1 MHLARWAMS
10 RPVTTLMLAVSAVVL
25 GIVAV
30 VRLPLLLYPSYDS
43 PQLTIVVPY
52 RSSAPEEI
60 ERLIVRPLEDSL
72 GTLSHLQR
80 MTSQATATQGRVRLE
95 FAYGTDM
102 DLAAIEVRDR
112 LDRVRRRLPPD
123 VTDVFLRRW
132 SSEDIPVMRL
142 RIGWQGAPEQLYN
155 MVVNTIE
162 RRLQAIDGVANVE
175 VYGLQRKA
183 LRIEIDPASLEMH
196 GLTTLRLVDRLRR
209 NHLNLGGGT
218 VEDGGVRY
226 LLRSLGDLQTPE
238 QVADL
243 PVGDRGLRLR
253 DVARVQ
259 YAYPPKDRYDR
270 LDREDTMTMHVYRS
284 STANV
289 VRVAQDVHRT
299 LDAIRQLP
307 QAASLGIFVYHD
319 SSQEILTRLRH
330 LQWSGLLGMGLALA
344 VLWLFLRHL
353 RVTAVLGMVIPI
365 SLLTTFLIM
374 YLLREG
380 LGSPV
385 SLNVVSLSGLM
396 LSVGMLVDSSV
407 VVLENIFR
415 HRQIGLPAREA
426 SLVGSQEMGQ
436 AVLAAT
442 ATSIV
447 VFLPTIFVS
456 GNFMGRAMSEFALVV
471 CAVLMASLGVAL
483 TLVPMLSARFL
494 RSADFSA
501 APPQT
506 WLTVRYGAAIRCT
519 LRYRWIVLGV
529 AAGVFALS
537 LHLYMSLIL
546 PNRDLSRT
554 PRRWMSVYV
563 QMPRAVPFDEAQTI
577 MTFLENDL
585 LERRDALEIRHVI
598 TSTRRDE
605 EHQLE
610 VYFRPVEN
618 SRTSTHTLHQRF
630 LESLPNIAG
639 VSYRVRGYASAQG
652 QQDISVQLAGPNSE
666 VLADLSEQVKTR
678 LSRIPGV
685 YNVSTEVDRG
695 DEELQLTVDR
705 GLAQRW
711 ELPSQRVASTVALAI
726 SDRPIATMTWEGE
739 EVEVHLNA
747 GTDGFLSADQLH
759 NMPVSADEA
768 GGRVSVGHVVR
779 SRVQRASTSMS
790 RENRLQTTNVV
801 VRTLDG
807 ITMSEA
813 ARSIREALASLIL
826 PTGYDW
832 QLGRSYRRF
841 VEAQKESTFTLS
853 LAIVL
858 VYIIMAA
865 LFESIVLPFAIML
878 TVPFAL
884 SGVVGIFVLTGS
896 RFNQMADLGMLLL
909 CGLVVNSGIMLVAA
923 ANQLRDKGLS
933 RTEALIQSG
942 QQRLRP
948 IVMTVI
954 TTLMGLAPMVAPI
967 LFPAF
972 FGPTDHYVAIYG
984 PIGLVV
990 VGGLCTSTVLTLL
1003 LLPAMYAL
1011 LDDGIITYRRLR
1023 VLLSNVRG
1031 L

>member
-598 TSTRRDE
+598 TSTRRDG

-747 GTDGFLSADQLH
+747 GTDGFLSADQLR

-923 ANQLRDKGLS
+923 ANQLRAKGLS

>member
-25 GIVAV
+25 GMVAV
-30 VRLPLLLYPSYDS
+30 MRLPLLLYPSYDS
-43 PQLTIVVPY
+43 PYLTIVVPY

-112 LDRVRRRLPPD
+112 LDRVRRRLPQD
-123 VTDVFLRRW
+123 VTDVLLRRW
-132 SSEDIPVMRL
+132 SSDDIPVMRL
-142 RIGWQGAPEQLYN
+142 RIGWQGAPEQLYD

-162 RRLQAIDGVANVE
+162 RRLQAVDGVANVE
-175 VYGLQRKA
+175 VYGLQRKD
-183 LRIEIDPASLEMH
+183 LRIEIDPASLEMY

-209 NHLNLGGGT
+209 NHLNLGGGSI
-218 VEDGGVRY
+218 EDGGVRY

-259 YAYPPKDRYDR
+259 YAYPPKDHYDR
-270 LDREDTMTMHVYRS
+270 LDQEDAMTMHVYRNS
-284 STANV
+284 MANV

-344 VLWLFLRHL
+344 VLWMFLRHL

-380 LGSPV
+380 LGSSV

-415 HRQIGLPAREA
+415 LRQTGLSAREA

-447 VFLPTIFVS
+447 VFLPTIFVA
-456 GNFMGRAMSEFALVV
+456 GNFMGRMMSEFALVV
-471 CAVLMASLGVAL
+471 CAVLLASLGVAL

-494 RSADFSA
+494 KSADIRA
-501 APPQT
+501 ARPQT
-506 WLTVRYGAAIRCT
+506 WLTVRYGTAIRCT
-519 LRYRWIVLGV
+519 LRYRWMVLGI

-537 LHLYMSLIL
+537 LHLYTSVIT
-546 PNRDLSRT
+546 PNRDLSRM
-554 PRRWMSVYV
+554 PRRWMSIYV
-563 QMPRAVPFDEAQTI
+563 EMPRALPFDEAQTL
-577 MTFLENDL
+577 MTFLENAV
-585 LERRDALEIRHVI
+585 LEQRDALEIRHVI
-598 TSTRRDE
+598 TSTRRDG
-605 EHQLE
+605 EHRLE
-610 VYFRPVEN
+610 VYFRSVEN
-618 SRTSTHTLHQRF
+618 SRTPTRILHQRF
-630 LESLPNIAG
+630 LESLPKIAG
-639 VSYRVRGYASAQG
+639 VSYRVRGDTSAQG
-652 QQDISVQLAGPNSE
+652 QQNISVQLQGPHSE
-666 VLADLSEQVKTR
+666 VLADLSEQIKTR

-685 YNVSTEVDRG
+685 FNVSTDVDRG

-705 GLAQRW
+705 GLAQRR
-711 ELPSQRVASTVALAI
+711 ELPTQRVASTVALAV
-726 SDRPIATMTWEGE
+726 SDRPIATMTWEGQ
-739 EVEVHLNA
+739 EVEVYLNA
-747 GTDGFLSADQLH
+747 GTDGFLSADQLRH
-759 NMPVSADEA
+759 MPVSADEERKA
-768 GGRVSVGHVVR
+768 VSVGHVVR
-779 SRVQRASTSMS
+779 SRVQRAPTSMS
-790 RENRLQTTNVV
+790 RENRLQTTEVV
-801 VRTLDG
+801 VRTQDG
-807 ITMSEA
+807 ITMSES
-813 ARSIREALASLIL
+813 ARSIRQALASLIL

-832 QLGRSYRRF
+832 QLGRSYRSF
-841 VEAQKESTFTLS
+841 VQAQKESTFTLS

-865 LFESIVLPFAIML
+865 LFESLVLPFAIML

-896 RFNQMADLGMLLL
+896 RFNQMADLGMLIL

-923 ANQLRDKGLS
+923 TNQLRAKGLS

-967 LFPAF
+967 LVPAF
-972 FGPTDHYVAIYG
+972 FGPTEYYVAIYG

-990 VGGLCTSTVLTLL
+990 AGGLCTSTVLTLL

-1011 LDDGIITYRRLR
+1011 LDDGIIACRRLR
-1023 VLLSNVRG
+1023 ALLSAA
-1031 L
+1031 

>member
-30 VRLPLLLYPSYDS
+30 VHLPLLLYPSYDS
-43 PQLTIVVPY
+43 PSLTIIVPY

-72 GTLSHLQR
+72 GTLNHLQR

-112 LDRVRRRLPPD
+112 LDRVRRRLPQD
-123 VTDVFLRRW
+123 VTDVLLRRW
-132 SSEDIPVMRL
+132 SSEDSPVMRL
-142 RIGWQGAPEQLYN
+142 RIGWQGAPEQLYD

-183 LRIEIDPASLEMH
+183 LRIEVDPASLEMY

-243 PVGDRGLRLR
+243 PVGDQGLRLR

-270 LDREDTMTMHVYRS
+270 LDREDTITMRVYRN
-284 STANV
+284 STENV

-319 SSQEILTRLRH
+319 SSQEILKRLRH

-344 VLWLFLRHL
+344 VLWMFLRHL

-385 SLNVVSLSGLM
+385 SLNLVSLSGLM

-415 HRQIGLPAREA
+415 HRQTGLSAREA
-426 SLVGSQEMGQ
+426 SMVGSQEMGQ

-447 VFLPTIFVS
+447 VFLPTIFVA
-456 GNFMGRAMSEFALVV
+456 GNFMGRVMSEFALVV

-483 TLVPMLSARFL
+483 TLVPMLSVRFL

-501 APPQT
+501 ARPQT
-506 WLTVRYGAAIRCT
+506 WLTVGYGAAIRCT

-529 AAGVFALS
+529 AAGIFALS
-537 LHLYMSLIL
+537 LHLYTSVIL

-563 QMPRAVPFDEAQTI
+563 QMPRALPFDEAQTL
-577 MTFLENDL
+577 MTFLENAV

-598 TSTRRDE
+598 TSTRRDGR
-605 EHQLE
+605 HQLE
-610 VYFRPVEN
+610 VYFHPVEN
-618 SRTSTHTLHQRF
+618 SRTPTLTLQQQF
-630 LESLPNIAG
+630 LESLPKIAG

-685 YNVSTEVDRG
+685 YNVSTDVDRG

-705 GLAQRW
+705 GLAQRR
-711 ELPSQRVASTVALAI
+711 ELPPQRVASTVALAV
-726 SDRPIATMTWEGE
+726 SDRPIATMTWEGQ

-747 GTDGFLSADQLH
+747 GTDGFLSADQLR
-759 NMPVSADEA
+759 NMPVSADEEQ
-768 GGRVSVGHVVR
+768 GTVSVGHVVR
-779 SRVQRASTSMS
+779 SRVQRAPTSMS
-790 RENRLQTTNVV
+790 RENRLQTTDVV
-801 VRTLDG
+801 VRTQDG
-807 ITMSEA
+807 VTMSEA
-813 ARSIREALASLIL
+813 ARSIREALAALIL

-841 VEAQKESTFTLS
+841 VQAQKESTFTLS

-896 RFNQMADLGMLLL
+896 RFNQMADLGMLIL

-923 ANQLRDKGLS
+923 TNQLRAKGLS

-967 LFPAF
+967 IFPAF
-972 FGPTDHYVAIYG
+972 FGPTEHYVAIYG

-990 VGGLCTSTVLTLL
+990 AGGLCTSTVLTLL

-1011 LDDGIITYRRLR
+1011 LDDGIIACRRLR
-1023 VLLSNVRG
+1023 ALLRG
-1031 L
+1031 RG